1 MSSREILR
9 HLVIQQ
15 KNQIEKGGDYIER
28 SILPEV
34 LDAFSDNRV
43 LILTGIR
50 RCGKSTLLKQ
60 IMQTK
65 TRYCYINFED
75 ERLLDFR
82 AEDFETLNEVLF
94 EVYGMPDIYFF
105 DEIQNIDRFETFVRR
120 LQDQGKKVVITGS
133 NATLLSQEFGTRLT
147 GRYKL
152 FEVYPFSFAEFLR
165 FNRIGTG
172 RDSPYL
178 IEERVRLISAFET
191 YTQTGGMPEYLK
203 NSDPDYIRTLYD
215 NILYRDIIARYSI
228 RRQRLVR
235 ELVSMLASS
244 ISLPFTYNSLKKTLG
259 LKNAI
264 TVKEYISYLSGAYL
278 FFELSKFDY
287 SVKKQLNSPR
297 KIYMIDNAFGILNG
311 FSCSPNTGRL
321 LENIVF
327 VELLRRESKVYYY
340 SGDHECDFIIRCG
353 RKITRA
359 IQVCHELNNDNED
372 REIGGL
378 LEAMDS
384 FGLLEGIILTSH
396 QEETRKLGDSTITL
410 QPVWKWLIEEST
422 GYTITL
428 GHAEKDKEKTPDR
441 SRTGTA
447 DQLL

>member
-60 IMQTK
+60 IMQKK

-94 EVYGMPDIYFF
+94 EVYGVPEIYFF

-133 NATLLSQEFGTRLT
+133 NAALLSREFGTRLT

-152 FEVYPFSFAEFLR
+152 FSVYPFSFAEFLR

-172 RDSPYL
+172 RDSSYL
-178 IEERVRLISAFET
+178 TEERVRLISAFET

-235 ELVSMLASS
+235 ELVGMLASS
-244 ISLPFTYNSLKKTLG
+244 IALPFTYNSLKKTLG

-264 TVKEYISYLSGAYL
+264 TVKEYVSYLSGAYL
-278 FFELSKFDY
+278 FFELSRFDY

-297 KIYMIDNAFGILNG
+297 KIYMIDTAFGILNG
-311 FSCSPNTGRL
+311 FSSSPNTGRL

-327 VELLRRESKVYYY
+327 VELLRRGSEVYYY
-340 SGDHECDFIIRCG
+340 SGDRECDFIIRRG

-372 REIGGL
+372 REIGGIF
-378 LEAMDS
+378 EAMDS
-384 FGLLEGIILTSH
+384 FGLHEGIILTSH
-396 QEETRKLGDSTITL
+396 QEETRKLGDSTITI
-410 QPVWKWLIEEST
+410 QPVWKWLMEEST
-422 GYTITL
+422 G
-428 GHAEKDKEKTPDR
+428 
-441 SRTGTA
+441 
-447 DQLL
+447 